1 MKIDIKAAESGHLQ
15 QPGTR
20 KMLRAAVALFVL
32 WWALLLVFYLW
43 PDIDLSV
50 AGAFFEPG
58 PCTGTHTPATVCGS
72 FPWSKDSLAVAV
84 RKVFFY
90 IPAAAGVLLLGIL
103 VDGLA
108 RRGAAYGA
116 ARLQQLGLS
125 LAALL
130 LGPYVLVNL
139 LLKSFSGRPRP
150 YQTDL
155 FGGDLPFVPAGSFM
169 GQCDNNCSF
178 ISGEAAGAGWVA
190 CLLLFLPAK
199 LRPVLAPPILVVA
212 LVTPA
217 MRIAFGGHYLSDVVL
232 GWLSSLVVF
241 TAVFAVFEIAR
252 KRKIER

>member
-1 MKIDIKAAESGHLQ
+1 MV
-15 QPGTR
+15 
-20 KMLRAAVALFVL
+20 RAAISLFVL
-32 WWALLLVFYLW
+32 WWLLLLVFYLR
-43 PDIDLSV
+43 PEIDLAV

-58 PCTGTHTPATVCGS
+58 PCTDAHAPRTVCGS
-72 FPWSKDSLAVAV
+72 FPWSKDPFSVVV
-84 RKVFFY
+84 RKIFFY
-90 IPAAAGVLLLGIL
+90 VPSASAVLLLAIL
-103 VDGLA
+103 LGSLV
-108 RRGAAYGA
+108 RRSAAYSA
-116 ARLQQLGLS
+116 ERLRQLGLA

-199 LRPVLAPPILVVA
+199 LRPLLAPPILVVA

-217 MRIAFGGHYLSDVVL
+217 LRLAFGGHYLSDVVL

-241 TAVFAVFEIAR
+241 TAVFAVFEISR
-252 KRKIER
+252 IRKIER